1 MTHIV
6 VLGTSHTLQCG
17 HSSEPAAS
25 VQMFEAE
32 VRKLIAQYSIARVA
46 EEMSSDG
53 LARHEVSETVAQR
66 IAREIG
72 TEYQQVDLSQTERA
86 NLDLGDGPLFTIQ
99 RLYRPPD
106 CGQGFRDVMFEIE
119 GEIRER
125 IWTFR
130 ILNLQSS
137 PVLFIC
143 GALHV
148 GAIVRIWHLL
158 GLKCDVAHHDFAP
171 YRPIPTNCNNS

>member
-17 HSSEPAAS
+17 HSSVPVAS
-25 VQMFEAE
+25 VQLFEAE
-32 VRKLIAQYSIARVA
+32 VRELIAQYSIARVA

-53 LARHEVSETVAQR
+53 LARHAVSETVAQR
-66 IAREIG
+66 VAREVR

-86 NLDLGDGPLFTIQ
+86 ALGLGDGPLFTI
-99 RLYRPPD
+99 RHLYSPPD
-106 CGQGFRDVMFEIE
+106 GGQGFRDGMFELE

-125 IWTFR
+125 LWTFR
-130 ILNLQSS
+130 ILNLKSS

-148 GAIVRIWHLL
+148 GPIVRIWRLL
-158 GLKCDVAHHDFAP
+158 GLKCDVAHIDFAV
-171 YRPIPTNCNNS
+171 